1 MEFKKIYN
9 LLDTGWIYVKFNNEY
24 FNKAFISH
32 IPKKYV
38 KKIDNYIFVK
48 KSKSVYESLNI
59 MGMNMEEYDSIVLI
73 DLKKENDKISIDY
86 ETIDIPENL
95 LNITKRILDNRSKY

>member
-48 KSKSVYESLNI
+48 KSKCI
-59 MGMNMEEYDSIVLI
+59 MYNVFSILFCLFFI
-73 DLKKENDKISIDY
+73 LCNFW
-86 ETIDIPENL
+86 
-95 LNITKRILDNRSKY
+95 ILDYYSILQGTIKYYFFSIFFISKKY